1 MPLLQLKSIQ
11 LHYGATPLLD
21 NIEFSIEQRERVALV
36 GRNGAG
42 KSTLLKIIMGQ
53 ITADSGEIIGEPNLR
68 IARLEQDVPQDLHG
82 DVYDVVAEGLGELGQ
97 QIADYH
103 HVIHQ
108 LDEPGAMD
116 RMAKLQTAIE
126 NANGWEM
133 EQRISNVLTRLS
145 LPEDARFES
154 LSGGLKRRVLLARA
168 LVSDPQILLL
178 DEPSNH
184 LDIESIQWLED
195 FLLGSQMTL
204 IFITHDRAFLQNLAT
219 RIIEIDRGEL
229 TSWPGDYDT
238 YLKRKAAALEE
249 EATRNALFDKKLA
262 EEEVWIRQGIKARR
276 TRNEGRVRALKKL
289 REERSQRRERQ
300 GTAKMQIQD
309 GEKSGKQVIEAI
321 KINHAFDDKVILK
334 DFCTTIMRGDRIG
347 IIGPNGVGKS
357 TLINILLG
365 RLEPQGGEV
374 KLGTKL
380 DVAFFDQLRSEL
392 KMNLTAQENVAGG
405 SDNVMINGKPKHVI
419 SYLQDFLFAPDRARS
434 PITKLS
440 GGERNRLLLAKL
452 FATPSNVLVMD
463 EPTNDL
469 DIETLELLEE
479 LVMNYQGTLLL
490 VSHDRAFI
498 DHVVS
503 STLVFENGNVNEYVG
518 GYEDWIRQRETP
530 DQMKKS
536 SEKNAQKN
544 SIPNTAVKPKKRS
557 YKAQRELDQLPL
569 KIEELENAISE
580 IEVEMS
586 DPDFFKNER
595 DLIDAK
601 TQALQTFQSELE
613 KVFARW
619 EELEDE

>member
-53 ITADSGEIIGEPNLR
+53 ITADSGEIISEPNLR

-334 DFCTTIMRGDRIG
+334 DFSTTIMRGDRIG

>member
-334 DFCTTIMRGDRIG
+334 DFSTTIMRGDRIG

>member
-82 DVYDVVAEGLGELGQ
+82 DVYNVVAEGLGELGQ

-334 DFCTTIMRGDRIG
+334 DFSTTIMRGDRIG

-357 TLINILLG
+357 TLINILLD